1 MPLLFQDKQQS
12 KAWYS
17 EDLCYPA
24 HLHAAVELGYIQKG
38 TCTLRVEGKEYLAEQ
53 GDLILIFPDQ
63 IHSYGTSPSK
73 TLICTVP
80 VGELSAFASVFRE
93 QVPAN
98 PVCKKGKWESGG
110 LKTLLD
116 LLAGDMEREQPAVL
130 QGYYQAIIGKCL
142 SVFPMSKLERTG
154 SDDLR
159 KLLTY
164 INMNRTENITRAALA
179 KTVGISESAVSRLF
193 SDVLKMSL
201 PDYLKSIRLGD
212 AAKLLR
218 ETRLSVTQIA
228 ELSGFGSIRSFN
240 RAFLEQFHVSPS
252 AYRQSK

>member
-17 EDLCYPA
+17 KNLSFPA
-24 HLHAAVELGYIQKG
+24 HLHAAVELGYIQEG
-38 TCTLRVEGKEYLAEQ
+38 SCTLQVEGKEYLAEE
-53 GDLILIFPDQ
+53 GDLFLIFPDQ

-80 VGELSAFASVFRE
+80 VGELSAFTSVFRE

-98 PVCKKGKWESGG
+98 PVRKKGEWESGG

-116 LLAGDMEREQPAVL
+116 LLAVDMEREQPAIL
-130 QGYYQAIIGKCL
+130 QGYYQAIIGKCI
-142 SVFPMSKLERTG
+142 SVFPMTKLERTG

-159 KLLTY
+159 ELLTY

-179 KTVGISESAVSRLF
+179 KLVGLSESAVSRLF
-193 SDVLKMSL
+193 SNVLKMSV

-218 ETRLSVTQIA
+218 ETKLSVTQIA
-228 ELSGFGSIRSFN
+228 EQTGIGSIRSFN
-240 RAFLEQFHVSPS
+240 RAFLEQFHTSPS
-252 AYRQSK
+252 VYRQGK